1 MQHLLSAIEEASIDA
16 IITIDSG
23 CIMQTFNP
31 AAERIFG
38 YSAAEAIGQNVKML
52 MPALFREQHDTYVA
66 NYLHTGERKII
77 GIGRIVTGRKK
88 DGSTFPMELSV
99 GEATAEGR
107 RIFVGFVRDLTEQQ
121 SNHRRIQELQSNLFH
136 VSRLTEMGQVAS
148 SLAHEVSQPLAAIM
162 NFVQAAEQMVQM
174 GQAGSPALTGLLAKI
189 EVQAS
194 RASDIVKR
202 LRAFVEKREFEHKRE
217 RLGSVIEEAVALALV
232 GSRGRDVQL
241 RLALGAGDAEVDID
255 RIQIQQVLVNFIRN
269 AIDAMD
275 GSANREVAIETLAG
289 EAGHVEVVVRDSGS
303 GVDQKVAGQLF
314 DAFVTTKAAGM
325 GVGLS
330 ICKAI
335 IEAHDGTIGFRAN
348 QPRGASFYFTLPIA
362 VPQVGLEEMINA

>member
-1 MQHLLSAIEEASIDA
+1 MEHLLSAIEQASIDA
-16 IITIDSG
+16 IITIDTS
-23 CIMQTFNP
+23 CIVQTFNP

-38 YSAAEAIGQNVKML
+38 YSAAEAVGQNVKML
-52 MPALFREQHDTYVA
+52 MPMLFREQHDTYVS
-66 NYLHTGERKII
+66 NYLRTGERKII
-77 GIGRIVTGRKK
+77 GIGRIVTGQKK

-107 RIFVGFVRDLTEQQ
+107 RIFVGFVRDLSEIE
-121 SNHRRIQELQSNLFH
+121 SNHRRIQQLQSELFH

-174 GQAGSPALTGLLAKI
+174 GQAGSPVITGLLGKI
-189 EVQAS
+189 EAQAS

-217 RLGSVIEEAVALALV
+217 RLGSVIEEALALALV

-241 RLALGAGDAEVDID
+241 QLTLGAGDEEVNID
-255 RIQIQQVLVNFIRN
+255 RVQIQQVLVNFIRN

-275 GSANREVAIETLAG
+275 GSANREVMIETLAG
-289 EAGHVEVVVRDSGS
+289 EADHVQVVVSDLGS
-303 GVDQKVAGQLF
+303 GVDEEVAGQLF
-314 DAFVTTKAAGM
+314 DAFVTTKAGGM

-335 IEAHDGTIGFRAN
+335 IEAHDGTIGFRPN
-348 QPRGASFYFTLPIA
+348 VPRGTSFYFTLPIA
-362 VPQVGLEEMINA
+362 TPRAALEEMINA